1 MASLN
6 AGPEYYSAEG
16 RYQSAKNR
24 EDKLLALKDML
35 KFAPKHK
42 GSQSILME
50 IKKKISAIKDEE
62 KIEKKKK
69 AGKKGSGDFIKKQGA
84 AQISIIGIV
93 NSGKSALF
101 NRLCGLKTPS
111 AEVQFETREAVPGMM
126 DYEKIQFQFLDL
138 PSITAQNKSKY
149 FAVARMS
156 DLCIIVLDPLQDLY
170 SQKKFFEDLQ
180 AKKMFLISKKAI
192 LQVEYADPQFDAF
205 SDEDLEFIKKAIKS
219 NLNLIRVYTKSPR
232 GEIDREKPFVMLFGS
247 NVLDIARQIHKDL
260 YTNLKYAK
268 VWGSGKFS
276 GQQVSGSFILKD
288 GDIVELHM
296 K

>member
-16 RYQSAKNR
+16 RYQSAKTR
-24 EDKLLALKDML
+24 ENKLLALKDML

-50 IKKKISAIKDEE
+50 IKKKISALRDEE

-84 AQISIIGIV
+84 AQISIVGIV
-93 NSGKSALF
+93 NSGKSCLF
-101 NRLCGLKTPS
+101 NRLCNLKTPS
-111 AEVQFETREAVPGMM
+111 SEVQFETQEAVPGMM

-138 PSITAQNKSKY
+138 PSITDQNKAKY

-156 DLCIIVLDPLQDLY
+156 DLCIVVLDPLQDLY
-170 SQKKFFEDLQ
+170 PQKKFFEELA
-180 AKKMFLISKKAI
+180 AKKMYLVSKKAI
-192 LQVEYADPQFDAF
+192 LAVEYGDPQYDAY

-219 NLNLIRVYTKSPR
+219 NLNLIRIYTKSPR
-232 GEIDREKPFVMLFGS
+232 GEIDKDKPFVMLYGS
-247 NVLDIARQIHKDL
+247 NVSDIAKQIHKDL
-260 YTNLKYAK
+260 YTNLKYAR
-268 VWGSGKFS
+268 VWGSAKFS
-276 GQQVSGSFILKD
+276 GQQVSGDFILKD
-288 GDIVELHM
+288 GDVVELHM